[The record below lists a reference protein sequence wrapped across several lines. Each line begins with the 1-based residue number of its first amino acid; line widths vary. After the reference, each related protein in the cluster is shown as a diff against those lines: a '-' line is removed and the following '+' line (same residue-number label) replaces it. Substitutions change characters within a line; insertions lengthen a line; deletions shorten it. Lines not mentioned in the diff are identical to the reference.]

1 MAVLTTQRKEDNN
14 EESIFEILRQEII
27 DLKLKPGEI
36 MSIKEI
42 CDHYNVGR
50 SPARDA
56 LIHLEN
62 EGLITFL
69 PQRGTMISKI
79 DLDRA
84 EEERFLRASVEENVM
99 KEFMASHTSCEINR
113 LETLLWEQEAC
124 LSSGDTRKLLE
135 LDDRFHE
142 VFYKTTGRTFCASVI
157 KSMSGHYRRVRLLT
171 CMNQEVGKQVVREHG
186 EILVALRTRD
196 METLLAVFDR
206 HINRLIIQRK
216 WLYGAYPELFVRNQP
231 AAEGKD
237 DTLNTDFLKTLI

>member
-1 MAVLTTQRKEDNN
+1 MAILTTQRKEDGN
-14 EESIFEILRQEII
+14 EEGIFEILRQEII

-42 CDHYNVGR
+42 CDHYDVGR

-56 LIHLEN
+56 LIHLEM

-84 EEERFLRASVEENVM
+84 TQEHFLRASVEENVM

-124 LSSGDTRKLLE
+124 ISSGDTRKLLE
-135 LDDRFHE
+135 LDDVFHQ
-142 VFYKTTGRTFCASVI
+142 VFYEITDRLFCFSVI

-171 CMNQEVGKQVVREHG
+171 CMNRDVAKQVVKEHG

-196 METLLAVFDR
+196 MEALLDAFDR
-206 HINRLIIQRK
+206 HINRLSIQRK
-216 WLYGAYPELFVRNQP
+216 WLYGAYPELFVRNTTGENQR
-231 AAEGKD
+231 D
-237 DTLNTDFLKTLI
+237 SLNTDFLKTLI

>member
-1 MAVLTTQRKEDNN
+1 MAVLTTQRKEDGN
-14 EESIFEILRQEII
+14 EEGIFEILRQEII

-56 LIHLEN
+56 LIHLEM

-84 EEERFLRASVEENVM
+84 EEEHFLRASVEENVM

-113 LETLLWEQEAC
+113 LEMLLWEQEAC

-135 LDDRFHE
+135 LDDVFHE
-142 VFYKTTGRTFCASVI
+142 IFYETTGRMFCASVI

-171 CMNQEVGKQVVREHG
+171 CMNRDVGKQVVKEHG
-186 EILVALRTRD
+186 EILVALRIRD
-196 METLLAVFDR
+196 MEALLDAFER
-206 HINRLIIQRK
+206 HINRLSIQRK
-216 WLYGAYPELFVRNQP
+216 RLYGAYPDLFVRNTTGESQR
-231 AAEGKD
+231 D
-237 DTLNTDFLKTLI
+237 SLNTDFLKTLI